1 MRVVYSYIDVFG
13 LIGDEIFEELVL
25 LYNVSLIEIRIFE
38 LFLFFFNNIDVSV
51 FVVILEIVNM
61 FLFEF
66 FNCIIEEL
74 VVILDVWDLENFK

>member
-1 MRVVYSYIDVFG
+1 MSVVCSYIDIFG
-13 LIGDEIFEELVL
+13 LSGDEIFEELVW
-25 LYNVSLIEIRIFE
+25 LYNVSLSEIRIFE

-74 VVILDVWDLENFK
+74 VVILDV